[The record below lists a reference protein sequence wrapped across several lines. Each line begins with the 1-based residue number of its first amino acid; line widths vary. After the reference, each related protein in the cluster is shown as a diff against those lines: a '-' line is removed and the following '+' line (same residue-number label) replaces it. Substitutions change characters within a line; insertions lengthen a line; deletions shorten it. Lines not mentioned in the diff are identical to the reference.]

1 MFHNLY
7 RTLQFK
13 ECFHNVHDITE
24 MTLFRDVDPVYLLFL
39 SPQSFQLP
47 KALPPTPILSMAALA
62 SGENTPAWNKRSRG
76 TSQSFRGGVEVTVGS
91 PGHGVP
97 VSHPQVPRHPKGQ
110 PIRGE

>member
-47 KALPPTPILSMAALA
+47 NTHPFPLILSMAAL
-62 SGENTPAWNKRSRG
+62 
-76 TSQSFRGGVEVTVGS
+76 TSWGGHISLE
-91 PGHGVP
+91 
-97 VSHPQVPRHPKGQ
+97 
-110 PIRGE
+110 

>member
-1 MFHNLY
+1 MGEAENRKKNNAYYCKIVHNLY

-24 MTLFRDVDPVYLLFL
+24 TMLFRDVDPVYLLFL

-76 TSQSFRGGVEVTVGS
+76 TAESFKLGFVELDNRTAEREKVF
-91 PGHGVP
+91 
-97 VSHPQVPRHPKGQ
+97 
-110 PIRGE
+110 